1 MIKSALDEIPGIGT
15 AKKAML
21 LKKFGSVEKI
31 SEASIEELTSV
42 KGINEDLAKKI
53 LEELSK

>member
-1 MIKSALDEIPGIGT
+1 MIKSAVDGIPGIGT